1 MSLITISQ
9 GMGCGGEA
17 IARHVAGGLN
27 LELYDDVKLKEQA
40 LKMGIRA
47 DEVKTFDEKLP
58 GFFDR
63 IWGRT
68 PDLYLDLMEAVVY
81 EVAKGGKGVII
92 GHGSNILLRE
102 FDCALHVLIY
112 ASQASRVQYLSE
124 QQGLSPEAAE
134 KLIRKHDNERTG
146 FLKYAFK
153 IDWNDVSQY
162 DLTINSEKLGAE
174 TAAKLIIET
183 AKSQEIQTCSL
194 TAMDAMERLMFSK
207 RIEAALIEKHF
218 TMGYLHIEVPERGV
232 AHLRGF
238 VNSEEEKQSL
248 KEVVEGISGISEV
261 QSDVAV
267 IPPSA

>member
-9 GMGCGGEA
+9 GIGCAGEA

-47 DEVKTFDEKLP
+47 DEVKAFDEKLP
-58 GFFDR
+58 NFFER

-92 GHGSNILLRE
+92 GHGRNRLLRE
-102 FDCALHVLIY
+102 FDCALHVFVY
-112 ASQASRVQYLSE
+112 ASQASRVRHMSE
-124 QQGLSPEAAE
+124 QKGLNPETAE
-134 KLIRKHDNERTG
+134 KLIRKHDAERTG

-153 IDWNDVSQY
+153 VDWNDVSQY
-162 DLTINSEKLGAE
+162 DLTINSEKLGAK

-218 TMGYLHIEVPERGV
+218 AMGYLHVEVPESGV
-232 AHLRGF
+232 AHIRGF

-248 KEVVEGISGISEV
+248 KEVVEGISGISKV

-267 IPPSA
+267 IPPDA